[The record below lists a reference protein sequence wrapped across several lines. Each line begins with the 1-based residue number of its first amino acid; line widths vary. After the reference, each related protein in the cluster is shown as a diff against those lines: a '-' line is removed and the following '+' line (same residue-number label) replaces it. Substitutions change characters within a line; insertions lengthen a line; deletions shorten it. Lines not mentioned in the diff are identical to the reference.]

1 MFGEDRLTGMAVKNE
16 HLDDAKLAETI
27 IDAVKSWTGGG
38 ELQDDMTLL
47 LMRRR

>member
-1 MFGEDRLTGMAVKNE
+1 MALSVKYA
-16 HLDDAKLAETI
+16 HLDDAKLAQMI
-27 IDAVKSWTGGG
+27 IDAAKSWTTGA